1 MYRYG
6 SGMPEAAATK
16 LVLPDGWV
24 AIVKRDCPTCT
35 LVVPALRRLSA
46 APSGTLTI
54 YSQDDPAFPEGLAP
68 VDDTELLVS
77 WRLGVETVP
86 TMIRVHDGVERE
98 RIVGWS
104 AAQWATF
111 TGVDDIG
118 DGLPAHRPGCGSKTL
133 DPGMPERLAARYDG
147 ERLRSR
153 RVELANLEDDIE
165 ACYDRGWSDG
175 LPVVPPTPERV
186 LRMLEG
192 TDRAPDE
199 IVAVVPPDY
208 TECSVEK
215 VAINAVMAGC
225 LPEYLPVVLA
235 TLAAACNETFN
246 MHGLLC
252 TTMPHA
258 PVIVVNGPIAKAIG
272 MNSGGNVLGQGN
284 RANSTIGRA
293 LQLVVR
299 NVGGGKPGGI
309 DRATHGQPGKVGLC
323 FAEDEDGSPWEPLS
337 VSRGVEPGRSAVTLF
352 AGESPRVVVDQLSRG
367 PESLARSFAA
377 SLLTVGGAKAVIA
390 FDAMLV
396 VGPEHAR
403 VFREAG
409 WTRDRLLTELTE
421 LTTRPGSEVVR
432 GAGGIDEGMP
442 QAFAD
447 APSVPKFKPGGL
459 MIVHAGGTAGLFSA
473 IMGSWASGDLGS
485 APVTRVID

>member
-1 MYRYG
+1 M
-6 SGMPEAAATK
+6 SEAATPRPTPA
-16 LVLPDGWV
+16 LSDGWV

-35 LVVPALRRLSA
+35 LVVPALRRLSEA
-46 APSGTLTI
+46 SEGTLTI
-54 YSQDDPAFPEGLAP
+54 YTQDDPAFPEGLAP
-68 VDDTELLVS
+68 VTDADLFVS
-77 WRLGVETVP
+77 WRLQVETVP
-86 TMIRVHDGVERE
+86 TLLRVTDGLERD
-98 RIVGWS
+98 RLVGWDADAW
-104 AAQWATF
+104 AAL
-111 TGVDDIG
+111 TGVAGIG
-118 DGLPAHRPGCGSKTL
+118 DGLPPHRPGCGSKTL
-133 DPGMPERLAARYDG
+133 DPGMPERLAVRYDG

-153 RVELANLEDDIE
+153 RAELASLEDDIE

-186 LRMLEG
+186 LRMLAG
-192 TDRAPDE
+192 TTRAPDE
-199 IVAVVPPDY
+199 IVTIVPPDFN
-208 TECSVEK
+208 ECTVEK

-235 TLAAACNETFN
+235 AVEAACNETFN

-272 MNSGGNVLGQGN
+272 MNGGGNVLGQGN

-337 VSRGVEPGRSAVTLF
+337 VTRGIEPGRSAVTLF
-352 AGESPRVVVDQLSRG
+352 AGEGPRVVVDQLSRR
-367 PESLARSFAA
+367 PESLARSLADA
-377 SLLTVGGAKAVIA
+377 LLTVGSAKAVIA

-403 VFREAG
+403 VFRDAG
-409 WTRDRLLTELTE
+409 WTRDRLVAELNTM
-421 LTTRPGSEVVR
+421 TTRPGSAVVR
-432 GAGGIDEGMP
+432 GAGDCDEGMP
-442 QAFAD
+442 EGFAG
-447 APSVPKFKPGGL
+447 APAVPKFRPGGL

-473 IMGSWASGDLGS
+473 IMGSWAAGEIGS
-485 APVTRVID
+485 APVTMGVN